1 MLDILHKVIKSI
13 KSLYQAHIANI
24 FKFAT
29 WKSYLLLVE
38 TTFIC
43 YFKQIGNFVQF
54 IADLSRELLPGFG
67 MNEPT
72 ENQKSDMK

>member
-1 MLDILHKVIKSI
+1 MLDILHKVMKSI
-13 KSLYQAHIANI
+13 ESLNQAHIANI

-29 WKSYLLLVE
+29 WKSCLLLVE

-54 IADLSRELLPGFG
+54 VADLRRELLPSFG
-67 MNEPT
+67 MNEPA
-72 ENQKSDMK
+72 ENQKSDVE